1 MFTLKRYES
10 FKSYF
15 YIHCTDFTEE
25 NSLIFSA
32 SCEYELKNSKLIIFL
47 FTAGLDTRV
56 QSINF
61 SHLIN
66 GCLKALC
73 KVQDY

>member
-1 MFTLKRYES
+1 M
-10 FKSYF
+10 
-15 YIHCTDFTEE
+15 EE
-25 NSLIFSA
+25 NSLISSA
-32 SCEYELKNSKLIIFL
+32 SCEYELKNSKLIFL
-47 FTAGLDTRV
+47 CTAGLDTRV

>member
-1 MFTLKRYES
+1 MKALKVIS
-10 FKSYF
+10 I
-15 YIHCTDFTEE
+15 YIALTFGEE
-25 NSLIFSA
+25 NSLISSA
-32 SCEYELKNSKLIIFL
+32 SCEYELKNRKLIIFL

>member
-1 MFTLKRYES
+1 MFSLKRYET

-25 NSLIFSA
+25 NSLISSA
-32 SCEYELKNSKLIIFL
+32 RCEYELKNSKLIFL
-47 FTAGLDTRV
+47 CTAGLD
-56 QSINF
+56 NF

>member
-25 NSLIFSA
+25 NSLISSA
-32 SCEYELKNSKLIIFL
+32 SCEYELKNSKLIILL

-56 QSINF
+56 QSINC

>member
-25 NSLIFSA
+25 NSLISSA

-66 GCLKALC
+66 GC
-73 KVQDY
+73 